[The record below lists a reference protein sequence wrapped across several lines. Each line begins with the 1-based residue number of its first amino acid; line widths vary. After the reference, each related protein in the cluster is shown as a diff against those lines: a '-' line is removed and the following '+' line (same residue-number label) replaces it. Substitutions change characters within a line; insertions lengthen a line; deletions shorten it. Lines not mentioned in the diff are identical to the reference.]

1 MAQWRTYMLPGLGA
15 DKRLFA
21 SLEPHLAEPST
32 PRWIDP
38 AIKEGLGDYSARFAD
53 SLDLSRPFVV
63 IGFSFGGQVALEA
76 AARHAGFRDACKGIL
91 LVSSCR
97 NREAI
102 TKQFASRVQLMRYLP
117 DAFLRTGLV
126 AFSARF
132 SPTDPL
138 SKEQRAWLQEM
149 AESTD
154 LSFFRWAAGA
164 CSDWD
169 FPGPEIS
176 ENGPVIHQIH
186 GGKDDIIPLVPGH
199 AEEVWEEA
207 GHLLTYT
214 HPAQVA
220 EALDRLAQPSG
231 ATVLAER
238 VRVR

>member
-1 MAQWRTYMLPGLGA
+1 MERWRTYMLPGLGA
-15 DKRLFA
+15 DGRLFT
-21 SLEPHLAEPST
+21 SLAPHLAEPST
-32 PRWIDP
+32 PKWIEP
-38 AIKEGLGDYSARFAD
+38 SIKESLSDYSFRFAE

-63 IGFSFGGQVALEA
+63 VGFSFGGQVAMEA
-76 AARHAGFRDACKGIL
+76 AARHEGFREACRGIL

-97 NREAI
+97 NQEAI

-138 SKEQRAWLQEM
+138 TKEQRAWLQEM

-164 CSDWD
+164 CSDWG
-169 FPGPEIS
+169 FAGPHTGE
-176 ENGPVIHQIH
+176 GHPAIHQIH

-199 AEEVWEEA
+199 AEVVWDDA

-214 HPAQVA
+214 HPEQIA
-220 EALDRLAQPSG
+220 EALDRLTQPAG
-231 ATVLAER
+231 ASVLAER